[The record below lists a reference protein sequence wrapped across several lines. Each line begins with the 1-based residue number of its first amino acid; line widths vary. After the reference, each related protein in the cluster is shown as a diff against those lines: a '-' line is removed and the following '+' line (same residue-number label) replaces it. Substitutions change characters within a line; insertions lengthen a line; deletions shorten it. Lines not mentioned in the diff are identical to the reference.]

1 MSIFE
6 KAAMVIAAVVIVL
19 AFCLGSV
26 CADWLR
32 RRKGAPVQDDDGDT
46 GALD

>member
-1 MSIFE
+1 MEIFE

-19 AFCLGSV
+19 VYCVGQA

-32 RRKGAPVQDDDGDT
+32 RRKGVQVHVDDQEEDS
-46 GALD
+46 

>member
-19 AFCLGSV
+19 VFSFGPV
-26 CADWLR
+26 CIDWLR
-32 RRKGAPVQDDDGDT
+32 RRRGAPLPSEDADNS
-46 GALD
+46 

>member
-1 MSIFE
+1 MEIFE

-19 AFCLGSV
+19 VYCLASA

-32 RRKGAPVQDDDGDT
+32 RRKGARVAGSDPVDDS
-46 GALD
+46 